1 MLLHLLHLLMRIVPN
16 WLWFTVTTRWVV
28 VPDAVGVAV
37 HDVAVVFYADD
48 SVVVVVIVVAEAS
61 VVVVIVVAEASVVVV
76 VVAVVASKLFV
87 VETYLS

>member
-1 MLLHLLHLLMRIVPN
+1 MRIVPN

-37 HDVAVVFYADD
+37 HDVAVVFDADD
-48 SVVVVVIVVAEAS
+48 SV